1 MVGRAA
7 NTIPVRGICPPT
19 LHGFERPAT
28 LSKGVNSK
36 YCKGINMN
44 SQLIPVFNGTI
55 SNEPVL
61 LCNARDLHEF
71 LGVGKV
77 FAAWI
82 TSRISEYR
90 FVENQDY
97 IVFSNSGKNEFSQN
111 REIIKRGR
119 PTTDYHLTLDT
130 AKELAMVE
138 RNDKGRQ
145 VRRYFIECEK
155 RLHQQSSTILAPHRE
170 CLPKMVYHHQSKYN
184 PYRAYAWDGEKSVYV
199 GVYPTVDEA
208 VAAQQ
213 RFYQNGSTKRIQK
226 AQPEI
231 SEAEKEMFIGNLRA
245 ICHNFRRINEIWEA
259 QLRPALEMADSKL
272 VYKLY
277 DRFNDSMCVL
287 PTIESRIGR
296 YIPPS
301 LPR

>member
-1 MVGRAA
+1 M
-7 NTIPVRGICPPT
+7 NT
-19 LHGFERPAT
+19 
-28 LSKGVNSK
+28 
-36 YCKGINMN
+36 
-44 SQLIPVFNGTI
+44 QLIPVFKGAIN
-55 SNEPVL
+55 NESVL
-61 LCNARDLHEF
+61 LCNARDLHKF

-82 TSRISEYR
+82 TSRIAEYE

-97 IVFSNSGKNEFSQN
+97 ISFFQKGKKPQG
-111 REIIKRGR
+111 GR
-119 PTTDYHLTLDT
+119 PTKDYHLTLDT

-155 RLHQQSSTILAPHRE
+155 RLHQQSSTILAPNRE

-184 PYRAYAWDGEKSVYV
+184 PYRAYAWNGEKNVYI

-208 VAAQQ
+208 VAAQE
-213 RFYQNGSTKRIQK
+213 RFYQNGSVKRIQK

-259 QLRPALEMADSKL
+259 QLRPALEMADSRL
-272 VYKLY
+272 VYLLH

-287 PTIESRIGR
+287 PTIEDRIGR
-296 YIPPS
+296 YIPPT
-301 LPR
+301 LPL

>member
-1 MVGRAA
+1 
-7 NTIPVRGICPPT
+7 
-19 LHGFERPAT
+19 
-28 LSKGVNSK
+28 
-36 YCKGINMN
+36 MN
-44 SQLIPVFNGTI
+44 DQLIPVFKGTI

-61 LCNARDLHEF
+61 LCNARDLHDF

-77 FAAWI
+77 FAGWI
-82 TSRISEYR
+82 KARITEYG

-97 IVFSNSGKNEFSQN
+97 IAIFQN
-111 REIIKRGR
+111 RKIGHGRGK
-119 PTTDYHLTLDT
+119 TEYHLTLDT

-155 RLHQQSSTILAPHRE
+155 QLHQQSSTVLAPHRE

-184 PYRAYAWDGEKSVYV
+184 PYRAYAWNGEKNVYI

-208 VAAQQ
+208 VAAQEQ
-213 RFYQNGSTKRIQK
+213 FYRNGSTKRIQK
-226 AQPEI
+226 VQTEI

-245 ICHNFRRINEIWEA
+245 VCHNFRRIDEIWRA
-259 QLRPALEMADSKL
+259 QLRPALEKMDSKL
-272 VYKLY
+272 LY
-277 DRFNDSMCVL
+277 LLHDRFNDSMCVL
-287 PTIESRIGR
+287 PTIEDRIGR
-296 YIPPS
+296 YIPPA